1 MYACIHRYQLSGSPA
16 QDSADAGWRLGAI
29 LTRTPGFVASIV
41 VEGRRGAL
49 FTITLFDDQASLI
62 AALSLANRWSAEHR
76 AMLEPRA
83 TEVAIGEVVS
93 QKGL

>member
-1 MYACIHRYQLSGSPA
+1 
-16 QDSADAGWRLGAI
+16 LGAI
-29 LTRTPGFVASIV
+29 LTRTPGFVATIV

-62 AALSLANRWSAEHR
+62 AGLSLANRWSAEHR
-76 AMLEPRA
+76 GILQPRA
-83 TEVAIGEVVS
+83 TAVAIGEVVA